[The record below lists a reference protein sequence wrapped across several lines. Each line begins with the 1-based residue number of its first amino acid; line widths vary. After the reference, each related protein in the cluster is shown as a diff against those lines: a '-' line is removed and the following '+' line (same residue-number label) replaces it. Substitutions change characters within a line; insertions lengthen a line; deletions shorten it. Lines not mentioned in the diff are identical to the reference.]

1 MDHVDVVVVGG
12 SFAGMSAALQLGRA
26 RQSVKL
32 FDTKKP
38 RNRFA
43 STAHGFSG
51 HDGRTPA
58 EIRGLGRENL
68 AHYPTVE
75 FVETRVSS
83 VEQED
88 GGFIVHKDGGAP
100 IKASHLV
107 LAYGLRD
114 ELPTIEGLE
123 EACDRNVMQC
133 PYCHGYEVRDR
144 KLGVHYT
151 SEASLHQAKII
162 PDWSTDVTLFTN
174 GQTIN
179 PDAIAAVKDR
189 GVVIVED
196 RVIGLE
202 LEDGWMRRVN
212 LQVHVPRCVMPCLSL
227 PKPINLRTLQANW
240 GVRSKTGHS
249 GNTFAST
256 ICIETSV
263 PGVFAAGDIA
273 RPIHQSVWA
282 AADGSAAGAFCHQ
295 SLLNHRNPY
304 QKPAA

>member
-1 MDHVDVVVVGG
+1 MDHVDVVVIGG

-26 RQSVKL
+26 RQSVKV

-43 STAHGFSG
+43 PTAHGFLG

-58 EIRGLGRENL
+58 EIRELGRDNL
-68 AHYPTVE
+68 AQYPTVE
-75 FVETRVSS
+75 VVEARVATAA
-83 VEQED
+83 QE
-88 GGFIVHKDGGAP
+88 GEGFIVHPEGSAP
-100 IKASHLV
+100 IKASCLV

-114 ELPTIEGLE
+114 ELPMIEGLN
-123 EACDRNVMQC
+123 EAWGRNVMQC

-144 KLGVHYT
+144 KLGVLYT

-162 PDWSTDVTLFTN
+162 PDWSADVTLFTN
-174 GQTIN
+174 GQAIN
-179 PDAIAAVKDR
+179 RDAIAAVESR
-189 GVVIVED
+189 GVVIVAD

-202 LEDGWMRRVN
+202 LEEGWMRRIILQEHNHDLDGLFVITKTHHSSDLAGQLGCAFEEGPFGPYIRVDN
-212 LQVHVPRCVMPCLSL
+212 LQ
-227 PKPINLRTLQANW
+227 
-240 GVRSKTGHS
+240 
-249 GNTFAST
+249 
-256 ICIETSV
+256 ETSI

-295 SLLNHRNPY
+295 SLLSQRNPY
-304 QKPAA
+304 HKPAA

>member
-43 STAHGFSG
+43 STAHGFLG

-75 FVETRVSS
+75 VVETRVAS

-88 GGFIVHKDGGAP
+88 GGFIVHQDGGAP
-100 IKASHLV
+100 IKASRLV

-123 EACDRNVMQC
+123 EAWGRNVMQC

-144 KLGVHYT
+144 KLGVLYT

-174 GQTIN
+174 GQTID

-202 LEDGWMRRVN
+202 LEDGWMTRVN
-212 LQVHVPRCVMPCLSL
+212 LQEHSHDLDGLFVITKTHQSSDLASQLGCAFEEGPFGPYIRVD
-227 PKPINLRTLQANW
+227 NLQ
-240 GVRSKTGHS
+240 
-249 GNTFAST
+249 
-256 ICIETSV
+256 ETSI